1 MTTLTLPMT
10 SPNSLKRTY
19 AVTELEH
26 PTNVKNLPSA
36 FQATIMP
43 SSTAST
49 HNNAHSPPPSQ
60 APQTSPPPSSPLI
73 PNSSVLDA
81 GTAAAT
87 APSTVIQPPVKK
99 AKLTFAEKE
108 ARRAEKEFE
117 DRQKAEEKAKK
128 DEEKAK
134 KEAKREEDKRVKEA
148 EKEEKLRAR
157 EVEKR
162 LKLEE
167 QLLKDEEK
175 HRKEEEKIKKARVRS
190 HTCTQSRISWLT
202 FWQSQLLIN
211 SFFPQP
217 SGANCAASG
226 LPTRNGPSPLSS
238 RRSSISET
246 NAIEEKRRSRS
257 VSTTP
262 QKPRLPDYERSFPPF
277 FVKVHTALAPSNR
290 FSRDKEGLSIAQKK
304 IDESLKGLEDGDV
317 TEGRSRTFDAI
328 ELLHVS
334 RNDGYR
340 RPPRVNSVK
349 DIIAEIDGAAHNP
362 IDLTESQFAMA
373 TKKPLDL
380 LRKIPVK
387 YLKFAEDVRPPYM
400 GTYTRLRDAQSISK
414 LARNP
419 FSRGLPEANYEY
431 DSEAEWE
438 ELGEGEDLDSEGEEE
453 EVDEDEAEM
462 NDFLDD
468 AEVADTRA
476 VKRRPILGN
485 LEPTCSGLC
494 WDGPQSKGSGPE
506 TIDLL
511 MFKLDILMGE
521 TPRQKL
527 SNQC

>member
-1 MTTLTLPMT
+1 
-10 SPNSLKRTY
+10 
-19 AVTELEH
+19 
-26 PTNVKNLPSA
+26 
-36 FQATIMP
+36 MP

-60 APQTSPPPSSPLI
+60 APQTSPLPSSPLI
-73 PNSSVLDA
+73 PNNSVPDA

-87 APSTVIQPPVKK
+87 APSTVTQPPAKK

-108 ARRAEKEFE
+108 ARRVEKEFR

-134 KEAKREEDKRVKEA
+134 KEAKREEEKRVKEA

-157 EVEKR
+157 EEEKR

-167 QLLKDEEK
+167 QLLKDEER
-175 HRKEEEKIKKARVRS
+175 HRKEEEKIKKSRVSS
-190 HTCTQSRISWLT
+190 HTCTQSRVSWLT
-202 FWQSQLLIN
+202 FLQSQLLIN

-217 SGANCAASG
+217 SGGANRAASG
-226 LPTRNGPSPLSS
+226 SPTRDAPSPLSS
-238 RRSSISET
+238 RRSSISEI
-246 NAIEEKRRSRS
+246 NVIEEKRRTRS

-290 FSRDKEGLSIAQKK
+290 FSRDEEGLSFAQKK

-317 TEGRSRTFDAI
+317 TEGRSHTFDAI
-328 ELLHVS
+328 ELLHIS
-334 RNDGYR
+334 PNDSYR
-340 RPPRVNSVK
+340 CPPRVHSVK

-362 IDLTESQFAMA
+362 IDLTESQFARA
-373 TKKPLDL
+373 TKKPLYL
-380 LRKIPVK
+380 LRTIPVK

-400 GTYTRLRDAQSISK
+400 GTYTRLRDAQSMSK

-438 ELGEGEDLDSEGEEE
+438 EPGEGEDLDSEGEEE

-476 VKRRPILGN
+476 VKRRPILGD
-485 LEPTCSGLC
+485 LEPTCLGLC
-494 WDGPQSKGSGPE
+494 WEGPQSKGSGLE

-521 TPRQKL
+521 TP
-527 SNQC
+527 

>member
-36 FQATIMP
+36 FQTTIMP

-73 PNSSVLDA
+73 PNSSVLGA

-108 ARRAEKEFE
+108 ARRAEKEFK

-148 EKEEKLRAR
+148 EKEEKLRER

-162 LKLEE
+162 LKLDE

-190 HTCTQSRISWLT
+190 YTCTQSRISWLT

-226 LPTRNGPSPLSS
+226 SRTRNGPSPLSS

-277 FVKVHTALAPSNR
+277 FVKVHTALAPSSR
-290 FSRDKEGLSIAQKK
+290 FSRDKEGLSFAQKK
-304 IDESLKGLEDGDV
+304 IDESLKALEDGDV
-317 TEGRSRTFDAI
+317 TEGQSRTFDAI

-340 RPPRVNSVK
+340 CPPRVHSVK

-414 LARNP
+414 LARILSAVAFPKQITSTIQRPSGKN
-419 FSRGLPEANYEY
+419 
-431 DSEAEWE
+431 
-438 ELGEGEDLDSEGEEE
+438 LG
-453 EVDEDEAEM
+453 
-462 NDFLDD
+462 
-468 AEVADTRA
+468 RA
-476 VKRRPILGN
+476 RI
-485 LEPTCSGLC
+485 
-494 WDGPQSKGSGPE
+494 
-506 TIDLL
+506 
-511 MFKLDILMGE
+511 
-521 TPRQKL
+521 
-527 SNQC
+527 